1 MPATQSGT
9 NCSCERGEFADIDNE
24 KGEDRLV
31 FPSPSDTNRT
41 QTCNLLIRSQMLY
54 SIKLWC
60 QSFCFASAKIGHFLR
75 TTKYFANFFIK
86 NSKKFIYAL
95 FQLFD

>member
-1 MPATQSGT
+1 M
-9 NCSCERGEFADIDNE
+9 I
-24 KGEDRLV
+24 
-31 FPSPSDTNRT
+31 FPSSCDTNRT

-60 QSFCFASAKIGHFLR
+60 QSFVFASAKIGHFLR

-86 NSKKFIYAL
+86 KFKVVL
-95 FQLFD
+95 